1 MPQNA
6 PKPAW
11 AKIFAEKTGKELLQ
25 ANPVYFIENVLTH
38 ANKKP
43 FVLQDYQQE
52 ILGHIAPD
60 TVVRGGRRGGKSL
73 IFGGYGAWFG
83 ATHSNRQIW
92 VIGPTLDQ
100 SRIIFNEIAG
110 HFRRPPL
117 NLLVDGRIKDYP
129 FPYIRLLNGTEF
141 HGRGA
146 NSPAYIRGHEAHLLL
161 DDEAAFFKE
170 GVLGNVIEPMML
182 TTGHEPDSSHIR
194 VSTPFGHGE
203 FYDIERYCREC
214 MERGDTSAIAHHFTS
229 LQNQYADRKKLQQIL
244 DRYGEDSV
252 IWQTEYLAN
261 FVDDDLAVF
270 PWRDIRWAY
279 ENFPYRDPQN
289 LSAPEFPFPPQP
301 GHRYVQGV
309 DLANARDYFVASVFD
324 ATDPY
329 HLVLVRMDR
338 FRSKGWEAIKS
349 TIRSNYST
357 YFGARTLIDAT
368 TMAENV
374 VSDLSDISAEG
385 YKFTSQSKYELIQD
399 YARLLSEQRI
409 CFPYQRDMVDEHRF
423 YEYEILPS
431 KRLRM
436 EAGQGHDDIVTSF
449 ALAARLGAVLPALGF
464 FMSVDFS
471 RPRPLTASKP
481 VPGYDPVAEWFRF
494 DTD

>member
-1 MPQNA
+1 MLQNA

-11 AKIFAEKTGKELLQ
+11 AKIFAEKTGKELLS
-25 ANPVYFIENVLTH
+25 ASPVYFIENLLTLP
-38 ANKKP
+38 NKKP
-43 FVLQDYQQE
+43 FRLQDYQKD
-52 ILGHIAPD
+52 ILEHIAPD

-73 IFGGYGAWFG
+73 MFGADATWYG
-83 ATHSNRQIW
+83 ATHANRQVW
-92 VIGPTLDQ
+92 VIAPTLDQ
-100 SRIIFNEIAG
+100 ARIIFNEIAG
-110 HFRRPPL
+110 HFRRAPL
-117 NLLVDGRIKDYP
+117 NLLVDGKIKEYP
-129 FPYIRLLNGTEF
+129 FPYIRLLNGTEY

-146 NSPAYIRGHEAHLLL
+146 NSPAYIRGHEAHRLY

-170 GVLGNVIEPMML
+170 GVLANVIEPMTL
-182 TTGHEPDSSHIR
+182 TTFHEPDSAHIR

-214 MERGDTSAIAHHFTS
+214 MERGDPSAIAHHFTS
-229 LQNQYADRKKLQQIL
+229 LQNQYADTKKLAAIKE
-244 DRYGEDSV
+244 RYGEDSLV
-252 IWQTEYLAN
+252 WLTEYLAE
-261 FVDDDLAVF
+261 FVDDDMAVF

-279 ENFPYRDPQN
+279 ENYPYRDPQS
-289 LSAPEFPFPPQP
+289 LHSLEFPVPPQP

-324 ATDPY
+324 ASDPY
-329 HLVLVRMDR
+329 HLTLVRMDR
-338 FRSKGWEAIKS
+338 FRNRGWEAIKS
-349 TIRSNYST
+349 TIRSNYNT

-409 CFPYQRDMVDEHRF
+409 TFPYDRNMVDEHRF

-449 ALAARLGAVLPALGF
+449 ALAARLGAVLPSLGF

-471 RPRPLTASKP
+471 RKP
-481 VPGYDPVAEWFRF
+481 PAQPSYVPGFDPWADLFRF
-494 DTD
+494 ED